1 MARVET
7 RRERDREVAPEQ
19 ADDDSHL
26 EDWFARR
33 LESQGI
39 PTKMPRGVNTRI
51 LAVGGFAVALLGLIW
66 AFSVAGPGS
75 STSSATP
82 TTKPSTSSTSP
93 NSSGTPNNTN
103 GGSKNKP
110 KAPAWNTITVDVLNG
125 SGISGA
131 AAAASTTMSGAG
143 WHTGV
148 TGDAGT
154 ETTATT
160 VVYAPGHKPEA
171 QVVANEARAARSG
184 AARLGGRRAVD
195 GNRPVSPSCSG
206 PTACPL
212 SRSALPRPAARAR
225 AATRRCRSPFAPHI
239 GRRPAC
245 ARRTPSRSR

>member
-19 ADDDSHL
+19 ADDDTHL

-39 PTKMPRGVNTRI
+39 PTKMPRGVNTRV

-66 AFSVAGPGS
+66 AFSVAGPS
-75 STSSATP
+75 SGTSSATP

-93 NSSGTPNNTN
+93 NSSGTPNNIN

-160 VVYAPGHKPEA
+160 VVYAPGHKAEA
-171 QVVANEARAARSG
+171 QVVAKK
-184 AARLGGRRAVD
+184 LGLPTPVPLASATGVPSTATIGVAVVLGPD
-195 GNRPVSPSCSG
+195 GLPS
-206 PTACPL
+206 
-212 SRSALPRPAARAR
+212 
-225 AATRRCRSPFAPHI
+225 
-239 GRRPAC
+239 
-245 ARRTPSRSR
+245 

>member
-19 ADDDSHL
+19 ADDDTHL

-75 STSSATP
+75 DTSSTAT
-82 TTKPSTSSTSP
+82 TTKPTSTATSP
-93 NSSGTPNNTN
+93 NSSGTPNNAN
-103 GGSKNKP
+103 GGSKKNKP

-131 AAAASTTMSGAG
+131 AAAASTTLSGAG

-154 ETTATT
+154 ETTTTT
-160 VVYAPGHKPEA
+160 VVYAPGHKTEA
-171 QVVANEARAARSG
+171 QVVADKLGLPAPVPIASAAGVPSTATTG
-184 AARLGGRRAVD
+184 VAVVLGPD
-195 GNRPVSPSCSG
+195 G
-206 PTACPL
+206 
-212 SRSALPRPAARAR
+212 LP
-225 AATRRCRSPFAPHI
+225 
-239 GRRPAC
+239 G
-245 ARRTPSRSR
+245 

>member
-1 MARVET
+1 MARLET
-7 RRERDREVAPEQ
+7 REERSREAAPEQ
-19 ADDDSHL
+19 ADDEHHL

-39 PTKMPRGVNTRI
+39 PSRVPRGVNTRI

-75 STSSATP
+75 ENTSSATP
-82 TTKPSTSSTSP
+82 TSKQSSGPSTT
-93 NSSGTPNNTN
+93 NSSGTPDNTN
-103 GGSKNKP
+103 GGTKNKP

-154 ETTATT
+154 DTTTTT
-160 VVYAPGHKPEA
+160 VVYAPGHRAEA
-171 QVVANEARAARSG
+171 QVVAKK
-184 AARLGGRRAVD
+184 LGLSTPVPIASAPGVPSTATTGVAVVLGPD
-195 GNRPVSPSCSG
+195 GLPS
-206 PTACPL
+206 
-212 SRSALPRPAARAR
+212 
-225 AATRRCRSPFAPHI
+225 
-239 GRRPAC
+239 
-245 ARRTPSRSR
+245 